1 MTKPTT
7 VWVNVCFDIL
17 HRGHLELLNYAAT
30 LADRLVVGIDSDQK
44 VAADKGP
51 SRPYNS
57 ARDRKYML
65 KSLRAVDTVVI
76 FETPSKLTECKKN
89 LGPDF
94 MVVGSDWRG
103 KTIVG
108 GEYAKE
114 IKFFDRVGDY
124 STTNILGNV
133 R

>member
-1 MTKPTT
+1 MREATT
-7 VWVNVCFDIL
+7 VWVNGCFDIL
-17 HRGHLELLNYAAT
+17 HRGHVELLNYAAT
-30 LADRLVVGIDSDQK
+30 LGDRLVVGIDSDQK

-51 SRPYNS
+51 SRPYNT
-57 ARDRKYML
+57 ARDRKYVL

-76 FETPSKLTECKKN
+76 FDTPPGLVECIKN
-89 LGPDF
+89 VAPDF

-114 IKFFDRVGDY
+114 IKFFDRVGSY
-124 STTNILGNV
+124 STTNILGNM